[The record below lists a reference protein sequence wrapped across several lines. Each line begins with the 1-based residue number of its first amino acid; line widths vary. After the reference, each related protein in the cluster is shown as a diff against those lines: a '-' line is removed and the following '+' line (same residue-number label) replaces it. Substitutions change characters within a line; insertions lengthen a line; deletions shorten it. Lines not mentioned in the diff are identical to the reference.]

1 MTYAHPN
8 AIELDA
14 RSASDAFLLANG
26 AFAPLD
32 GFLRYE
38 DAKSVVESLEL
49 KSGALWPMPI
59 LLRSTQTSVL
69 RRGARVPLRYRDD
82 VVGAITMSEWFS
94 IPEKWTRQIFGTN
107 DDAHPG
113 VSAFRNAPR
122 TAIAGKV
129 EWFANGF
136 EGLTPAQTRHEIA
149 LRGWTTTVAFQT
161 RNPIHRAH
169 EYILRTALETH
180 DGLLLHPLFGETR
193 DEDIPADVRNR
204 CYEVLIDRYLPRER
218 VLFTPFDGWMRYA
231 GPREA
236 LFHALVRAN
245 FGATHFLV
253 GRDHAGVG
261 NYYGPFD
268 AQSLLR
274 SVADRL
280 PIHPIFF
287 DAIFHCTFCDSL
299 ATRRTCAHA
308 PEGHLTLSGSEVR
321 RRLRSGESLPKE
333 FTRPEVAEILRE
345 ALHA

>member
-14 RSASDAFLLANG
+14 RGASDAYLLANG

-32 GFLRYE
+32 GFLRHD
-38 DAKSVVESLEL
+38 DAKSVVESLKL
-49 KSGALWPMPI
+49 KSGALWPMPV
-59 LLRSTQTSVL
+59 LLRSAQTSLL
-69 RRGARVPLRYRDD
+69 RRGARVPLRYRDEIAG
-82 VVGAITMSEWFS
+82 VITISEWFS
-94 IPEKWTRQIFGTN
+94 IPPKWTRQIFGTD

-113 VSAFRNAPR
+113 VAAFRSAPR

-129 EWFANGF
+129 EWLARGF
-136 EGLTPAQTRHEIA
+136 DGLTPEQTRNEIA
-149 LRGWTTTVAFQT
+149 SRGWTTTVAFQT

-180 DGLLLHPLFGETR
+180 DGLLLHPLIGETR
-193 DEDIPADVRNR
+193 GEDIPAAVRNR
-204 CYEVLIDRYLPRER
+204 CYEVVVERYLPRER

-261 NYYGPFD
+261 SYYGPFD

-274 SVADRL
+274 SVSDRL
-280 PIHPIFF
+280 PIRPIFF
-287 DAIFHCTFCDSL
+287 DAIFHCAQCDSL